1 MKHDQKGFGAVEILL
16 IIVVIGVTGLAG
28 FLVYS
33 RGEDK
38 KDRERLE
45 QQISELRNKDDDS
58 NSDKRESATTISDD
72 DAILLA
78 ADCKARIK
86 EGSECSIAEKRDNLA
101 RVMAGGAMGGAQI
114 ILAKENTKWSIVYQG
129 NGDVPQETVN
139 KYKIPE
145 SWLGPSV

>member
-1 MKHDQKGFGAVEILL
+1 MMVGQVSPELFMYGNSFLFILL
-16 IIVVIGVTGLAG
+16 LCGTVFLKKERTFLSGCMVVPLA
-28 FLVYS
+28 V
-33 RGEDK
+33 
-38 KDRERLE
+38 
-45 QQISELRNKDDDS
+45 
-58 NSDKRESATTISDD
+58 
-72 DAILLA
+72 
-78 ADCKARIK
+78 DCKARIK
-86 EGSECSIAEKRDNLA
+86 EGNECSIAEKRDNLA

>member
-78 ADCKARIK
+78 VDCKARIK
-86 EGSECSIAEKRDNLA
+86 EGNECSIAEKRDNLA